1 MQALGR
7 YMCHKAERYM
17 PDPFVFAILLSF
29 LTFALAW
36 ALTSHHP
43 IELFGFWQQGLWDL
57 LQFSMQMCLVLVTGY
72 ALASS
77 APILSL
83 IRMLA
88 GIPQSSAGAAAMVCL
103 VSVLTGFINWGLA
116 IVVGALLARE
126 VARACQNRGL
136 KVHYPLLGAAGYMGL
151 AVWHGGLS
159 GSAPLTLNQP
169 GHFLEAQ
176 IGIIDP
182 SQTLFH
188 PLNLLVSA
196 ILIIGLPILFYLMSP
211 KAENEMTLIDDVLP
225 QNLDINPQLPELQ
238 GAAGLAHN
246 LENSKVLAFLMGA
259 SGMIMV
265 ALLVQKLG
273 WQKFLNLNNVNLLFL
288 SLGIL
293 FHGTPIRYVKAVQH
307 GVQACSGIILQF
319 PLYAGIMSLM
329 KSSGLAAMTVKS
341 IAATASQASLPL
353 FTFISA
359 AILNIFVPSGGGQW
373 AVQGP
378 IMVEVLQQLGGD
390 LSKSVLAFCYGDQ
403 WTNLLQPF
411 WALALLGITGL
422 RASQIMGYCLTV
434 MLAGIIMF
442 STILLLF

>member
-7 YMCHKAERYM
+7 YMCNKAERYM
-17 PDPFVFAILLSF
+17 PDPFIFAILLSF
-29 LTFALAW
+29 LTFILAW
-36 ALTSHHP
+36 LTTSHSVV
-43 IELFGFWQQGLWDL
+43 ELFGFWEKGLWDL
-57 LQFSMQMCLVLVTGY
+57 LKFSMQMCLVLVTGF

-77 APILSL
+77 GPILYL
-83 IRMLA
+83 IKLLA
-88 GIPQSSAGAAAMVCL
+88 DIPQSSAAAAALVCL
-103 VSVLTGFINWGLA
+103 VSVITGFINWGLA

-126 VARACQNRGL
+126 VARACHRRNL
-136 KVHYPLLGAAGYMGL
+136 KVHYPILGAAGYMGL

-169 GHFLEAQ
+169 GHFLESK

-188 PLNLLVSA
+188 PLNLLISA
-196 ILIIGLPILFYLMSP
+196 LLIIGLPILFYLMSP
-211 KAENEMTLIDDVLP
+211 KDENQMTGVEEILP
-225 QNLDINPQLPELQ
+225 DLNDSPQQLPELK
-238 GAAGLAHN
+238 GGEGLAQI
-246 LENSKVLAFLMGA
+246 LENSRTLAFLMG
-259 SGMIMV
+259 SCGIIMV
-265 ALLVQKLG
+265 SLLVQKLG

-293 FHGTPIRYVKAVQH
+293 FHGTPIRYVKAVH
-307 GVQACSGIILQF
+307 SGVQACSGIILQF

-329 KSSGLAAMTVKS
+329 KSSGLAALTVKTM
-341 IAATASQASLPL
+341 AATASKASLPV

-359 AILNIFVPSGGGQW
+359 GILNIFVPSGGGQW

-378 IMVEVLQQLGGD
+378 IMIEVMQQLDGD
-390 LSKSVLAFCYGDQ
+390 LSKTILAFCYGDQ

-434 MLAGIIMF
+434 MLAGIIAF
-442 STILLLF
+442 GTILLLY